1 MFMHRRRR
9 TVSLTVALAA
19 ALSTAACTPSD
30 TGTASSTA
38 GTSSADGSTS
48 AASTSP
54 ASTSPGVYG
63 APVDPSATDPTG
75 VATDPPARSTGR
87 DNGGGEVSVLLTYS
101 GWNASAAQVEV
112 DGYVPGVAEDGG
124 TCLLTL
130 TRGGTTVTASVPGT
144 ENVAD
149 TDCGGAAVPGSKL
162 SQGSWTAVLSY
173 DSAATHGASSPVEVQ
188 VP

>member
-1 MFMHRRRR
+1 MHRRRR
-9 TVSLTVALAA
+9 TVSLAVALAA
-19 ALSTAACTPSD
+19 VLSTAACTSSD
-30 TGTASSTA
+30 TEPASSAA
-38 GTSSADGSTS
+38 GTSSAGGSNP
-48 AASTSP
+48 A

-63 APVDPSATDPTG
+63 APVDPSAADPTDF
-75 VATDPPARSTGR
+75 ATDSPARSTGS
-87 DNGGGEVSVLLTYS
+87 DSDSAGGDGDVSVLLTYS

-130 TRGGTTVTASVPGT
+130 TRAGTTVTASVPGT

-173 DSAATHGASSPVEVQ
+173 DSASTHGTSSPVEVQ

>member
-1 MFMHRRRR
+1 MFMHRSRR
-9 TVSLTVALAA
+9 TVSLGVALAA
-19 ALSTAACTPSD
+19 ALSTAACTSTD
-30 TGTASSTA
+30 TETASSAA
-38 GTSSADGSTS
+38 GTSSAADGS
-48 AASTSP
+48 A

-63 APVDPSATDPTG
+63 APVDPSAGDQTD
-75 VATDPPARSTGR
+75 VATDPPARSTGS
-87 DNGGGEVSVLLTYS
+87 DSAGGDVSVLLTYS

-124 TCLLTL
+124 TCTLTL
-130 TRGGTTVTASVPGT
+130 TKGGASVTASVPGT

-162 SQGSWTAVLSY
+162 SQGSWTAVLNY
-173 DSAATHGASSPVEVQ
+173 DSATTHGASSPVEVQ